1 MKPRYGK
8 CLAGLATLLA
18 SLACHADPTDLLPG
32 VSIGQSTSGAL
43 EAMNAWCP
51 DSTIEEFKKP
61 SFPLAAENERW
72 AIFRTCDDAPMAF
85 ETLAMVFADGALA
98 HLEARGIDHGALTAQ
113 LGEPDGVYLGME
125 NRFDGTVWV
134 DQPGQRLVWLAPDA
148 VHPNLFAWSSPQ
160 LDPRPPAPK
169 STLIPALLDFSSNLE
184 ALRPDFD
191 STCGQVSILEN
202 ERVWLPNQPEQ
213 QVQIDCFGLPYAGF
227 ERKIE
232 AVFGDGKLQV
242 IWVLT
247 GKAEEARLRDQLEED
262 WGAPSLVN
270 ETWEVFGQ
278 GRISLRKDKPEL
290 LILSDEMIPLYS
302 AHFEEG

>member
-1 MKPRYGK
+1 MNLRYGNY
-8 CLAGLATLLA
+8 LAGLATLLA
-18 SLACHADPTDLLPG
+18 SLACHAAPADLLPG
-32 VSIGQSTSGAL
+32 VVMEQSTSDAL

-61 SFPLAAENERW
+61 SFPLAGENERW
-72 AIFRTCDDAPMAF
+72 AIFEGCEDAPLQF
-85 ETLAMVFADGALA
+85 ETLAMVFADGSLA
-98 HLEARGIDHGALTAQ
+98 HLEARGIDPAAVSPA
-113 LGEPDGVYLGME
+113 LGEADGVYLGIE
-125 NRFDGTVWV
+125 NRFSGTVWL
-134 DQPGQRLVWLAPDA
+134 DGSGNRLVWLAPDA

-160 LDPRPPAPK
+160 LDPRPPAPR
-169 STLIPALLDFSSNLE
+169 STLVPSLLNFAANLE
-184 ALRPDFD
+184 TLRPIFE
-191 STCGQVSILEN
+191 STCGKVSVLEN
-202 ERVWLPNQPEQ
+202 ERVWLPSQPDQ

-247 GKAEEARLRDQLEED
+247 GKAEEARLRRQLEED

-270 ETWEVFGQ
+270 DTWEVFGQ

-302 AHFEEG
+302 AQFEED